1 VVEGSVDG
9 SVEGSVVEGS
19 VEEVVEGSVEGVVED
34 CSVVEGAEGKM
45 SVEGGGSGDEDALTA
60 RLDKGMLGPLLSA
73 LSITSTFCT
82 DFVRGALRGR
92 FSGSSNLIKLTIL
105 SISSCT
111 V

>member
-1 VVEGSVDG
+1 
-9 SVEGSVVEGS
+9 
-19 VEEVVEGSVEGVVED
+19 
-34 CSVVEGAEGKM
+34 M
-45 SVEGGGSGDEDALTA
+45 MFLEGGGSGEEDALTGV
-60 RLDKGMLGPLLSA
+60 DKGLLTEGPLLSA

-82 DFVRGALRGR
+82 DFARGALRGR

>member
-1 VVEGSVDG
+1 VEEVMEGSLEG
-9 SVEGSVVEGS
+9 SVEGVVEGQGP
-19 VEEVVEGSVEGVVED
+19 VEEVVEGSVED
-34 CSVVEGAEGKM
+34 CSFVEGAEGKM
-45 SVEGGGSGDEDALTA
+45 SVGGSGEEDALTG
-60 RLDKGMLGPLLSA
+60 LGSDDGMTEGPLLSA

-82 DFVRGALRGR
+82 DFIRGALRGR